1 MAFFSGD
8 IDGGRRQLWQRRLNG
23 QRGFSCQLC
32 RSCQEPYG
40 YLFTSREMTYREMR
54 SMGAG
59 ALTANNGALIGSM
72 GYNTR
77 SRAEAA

>member
-23 QRGFSCQLC
+23 QN
-32 RSCQEPYG
+32 G

-59 ALTANNGALIGSM
+59 AVTANNGALIGSM